1 MSDYSVRDLVDFTL
15 SNEPTKAKEAFNAIV
30 IDKLKDAIEDKKID
44 VAAKFFSSPSHEEDS
59 QDIEDEQEEF
69 DTEEPENG

>member
-1 MSDYSVRDLVDFTL
+1 MSDYSVRDIVDFTL
-15 SNEPTKAKEAFNAIV
+15 SNEPTKAKEAFNAVI

-44 VAAKFFSSPSHEEDS
+44 VAAKFFGSPL
-59 QDIEDEQEEF
+59 EDEHDEQDEY

>member
-44 VAAKFFSSPSHEEDS
+44 VAAKFFGSPSDEEDS

>member
-44 VAAKFFSSPSHEEDS
+44 VAAKFFGIPSD
-59 QDIEDEQEEF
+59 EDEEEQDEY